1 MNKINNNVSV
11 SKSEKSMPFMM
22 RFLEEIPE
30 VKSNFGDPPTYAG
43 TTNPTAN
50 PPQEDVGRD

>member
-1 MNKINNNVSV
+1 MNKINNSAPVG
-11 SKSEKSMPFMM
+11 KSEKPVPFMM

-30 VKSNFGDPPTYAG
+30 IKSNFGDPPTYAG

-50 PPQEDVGRD
+50 PPHEDAARD